1 MTQTST
7 PLLTTKAISRTFP
20 DGTVALDN
28 VSLEVAQG
36 SITSLLGPSG
46 CGKSTLLRIISGL
59 DEASAGTIDWQGAAP
74 GTRGTGFVFQDATLL
89 PWANVWDNI
98 YLPFRIKGTSREAAK
113 AAIES
118 AVSLVD
124 LGGFE
129 QHRPHQLSGGM
140 RMRVSIARALA
151 TSPSMLLMDEPFGA
165 LDEMTRFRLND
176 DLLRIKEAINCT
188 IVFVTHSVFEAV
200 YLSDKIAV
208 MSPRPGRLIA
218 EKEIELTTRDPAIRS
233 TAEFAQLCGT
243 VSASL
248 TKSDAP

>member
-1 MTQTST
+1 MIPPSK
-7 PLLTTKAISRTFP
+7 PLLTTNAISRTFP
-20 DGTVALDN
+20 DGTQALDN
-28 VSLEVAQG
+28 VSLDIPQG
-36 SITSLLGPSG
+36 RITSLLGPSG

-59 DEASAGTIDWQGAAP
+59 DNASAGTIDWIGTAP
-74 GTRGTGFVFQDATLL
+74 ETGEIGFVFQDATLL

-98 YLPFRIKGTSREAAK
+98 YLPFQIKGTSREAAK
-113 AAIES
+113 EAIEN
-118 AVSLVD
+118 AVSLVALD
-124 LGGFE
+124 GFE
-129 QHRPHQLSGGM
+129 HHRPHQLSGGM

-151 TSPSMLLMDEPFGA
+151 TSPSLLLMDEPFGA

-188 IVFVTHSVFEAV
+188 IIFVTHSVFEAV

-218 EKEIELTTRDPAIRS
+218 EKNIELTSRDPAIRC
-233 TAEFAQLCGT
+233 TAEFAQLCGS

-248 TKSDAP
+248 TESDAP

>member
-1 MTQTST
+1 MTPPSE
-7 PLLTTKAISRTFP
+7 PLLTTNAISRIFP
-20 DGTVALDN
+20 DGTQALDS
-28 VSLEVAQG
+28 VSLDIPQG
-36 SITSLLGPSG
+36 HITSLLGPSG

-59 DEASAGTIDWQGAAP
+59 DEANTGTIDWQGTAP
-74 GTRGTGFVFQDATLL
+74 GSGKIGFVFQDATLL

-98 YLPFRIKGTSREAAK
+98 YLPFRIRRTSREAANE
-113 AAIES
+113 AIEN
-118 AVSLVD
+118 AISLVE
-124 LGGFE
+124 LNGFE

-151 TSPSMLLMDEPFGA
+151 TSPSLLLMDEPFGA

-208 MSPRPGRLIA
+208 MSPRPGRLIT
-218 EKEIELTTRDPAIRS
+218 EKNIELTSRDTAIRS
-233 TAEFAQLCGT
+233 TAEFAQACGET
-243 VSASL
+243 SLLLAEGEAS
-248 TKSDAP
+248 